1 MIGNAD
7 ELDIVMPICNLLEY
21 SASYSIRTESLWSY
35 NIDEIDEIDDN
46 ASESELFKYK
56 TKVIG
61 KTPAQLRQSGNPG
74 DEDQSLQPPVSSLNV
89 EVTNPLNCL
98 RSFGRF
104 FDLPLANGR

>member
-1 MIGNAD
+1 MIDNAD

-56 TKVIG
+56 TK
-61 KTPAQLRQSGNPG
+61 
-74 DEDQSLQPPVSSLNV
+74 
-89 EVTNPLNCL
+89 
-98 RSFGRF
+98 
-104 FDLPLANGR
+104 